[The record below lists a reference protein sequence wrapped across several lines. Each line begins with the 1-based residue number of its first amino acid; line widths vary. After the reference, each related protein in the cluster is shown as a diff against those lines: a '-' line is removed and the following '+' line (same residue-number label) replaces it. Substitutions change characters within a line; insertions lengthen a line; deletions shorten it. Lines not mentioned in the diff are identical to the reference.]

1 MQNCKVINMQ
11 KNTSKVY
18 VKVDK
23 QNRILCCEGGYTT
36 PNDLTDWVLIDEG
49 SGDKY
54 NLCQSHYFDKPIYT
68 NDGVP
73 RYKLVDGKA
82 VERTSEEISAERLE
96 PLKENRIVQSKTE
109 LQIYLAEHPLQ
120 WTDGKYYTIPAEKQ
134 QQLTSKL
141 LSATFAQQAQQ
152 PYNLTW
158 NDTEQICEP
167 WTLENLTALAFAIDA
182 RVTALVTYQQ
192 EKERLIRDAE
202 TLETLESIVV
212 NYDEVV

>member
-73 RYKLVDGKA
+73 RYKLVDGNA
-82 VERTSEEISAERLE
+82 VERTVEEIEADKPKPPTPQPTVKDLQEQL
-96 PLKENRIVQSKTE
+96 LQTQLALTE
-109 LQIYLAEHPLQ
+109 VYEMILANKKIS
-120 WTDGKYYTIPAEKQ
+120 W
-134 QQLTSKL
+134 
-141 LSATFAQQAQQ
+141 
-152 PYNLTW
+152 
-158 NDTEQICEP
+158 
-167 WTLENLTALAFAIDA
+167 
-182 RVTALVTYQQ
+182 
-192 EKERLIRDAE
+192 
-202 TLETLESIVV
+202 
-212 NYDEVV
+212 

>member
-1 MQNCKVINMQ
+1 MQ

-82 VERTSEEISAERLE
+82 IERTSEEIESDKSE
-96 PLKENRIVQSKTE
+96 PLLPQPTITDLMKENELLKAQIKAQSDRNDFMEDCITE
-109 LQIYLAEHPLQ
+109 MAMQVY
-120 WTDGKYYTIPAEKQ
+120 
-134 QQLTSKL
+134 S
-141 LSATFAQQAQQ
+141 
-152 PYNLTW
+152 
-158 NDTEQICEP
+158 
-167 WTLENLTALAFAIDA
+167 
-182 RVTALVTYQQ
+182 
-192 EKERLIRDAE
+192 
-202 TLETLESIVV
+202 
-212 NYDEVV
+212 

>member
-120 WTDGKYYTIPAEKQ
+120 WTDGKYYTITAEKQ